1 MKDQIYAN
9 HALMTAVRVP
19 SDFGNVAESQGREIV
34 DRAFTNGY
42 SAVMYAAAFGMLL
55 AALPV
60 ILWWNSFKGGE
71 ASLRVKPLRSR
82 RLFGLHRQTRDR
94 PL

>member
-1 MKDQIYAN
+1 MKGQIYAN

-19 SDFGNVAESQGREIV
+19 SDFGDGAERQGREIV

-60 ILWWNSFKGGE
+60 MLWWRVPSRVLDPSP
-71 ASLRVKPLRSR
+71 ASLNTDLKSYP
-82 RLFGLHRQTRDR
+82 
-94 PL
+94 

>member
-9 HALMTAVRVP
+9 HALMIAAQVP

-34 DRAFTNGY
+34 DHAFTNGY

-60 ILWWNSFKGGE
+60 ILWWSSFKGRV
-71 ASLRVKPLRSR
+71 ASLRVNPLRSR

-94 PL
+94 PS